1 MFLGSERIVS
11 RPPCC
16 SVGADSPAL
25 WPHYYRCRRRCCR
38 HCHCCRCYPLAVMD
52 LLQTSIQNDIDLHAA
67 NVRALA
73 LRDASRPTN
82 TVRAYRK
89 HQEEWEMFCR
99 RRGFDDGGIVTENKL
114 LVFLQEE
121 VLNRPLRGKRMRDI
135 GDTDTRLGASS
146 VETYVS
152 AVVSIYD
159 NQVTRGLNR
168 NPHPRG
174 PAVKATLET
183 HGRRERQR
191 RRDAYEDREKGTI
204 Q

>member
-1 MFLGSERIVS
+1 
-11 RPPCC
+11 
-16 SVGADSPAL
+16 
-25 WPHYYRCRRRCCR
+25 
-38 HCHCCRCYPLAVMD
+38 MD

-121 VLNRPLRGKRMRDI
+121 VLNRPLRGKRKRDI

-152 AVVSIYD
+152 VVVSIYD

-174 PAVKATLET
+174 PAIKAMLET
-183 HGRRERQR
+183 HGRREHQR
-191 RRDAYEDREKGTI
+191 HRDAYEDRGKGTI
-204 Q
+204 QDGYKLDDMRRLASALWNEPGEACEQNLRTVLVSFSLFFSFS